1 MSKFKDLTGQRFGK
15 LIVVSRADDYI
26 KPNGN
31 KIIQWRCVCDCGNE
45 VVVRGEYLKSG
56 HTKSCGCLT
65 SENLVGMKFG
75 RLTVMDRESPK
86 IKKTKG
92 LWICKCECGNVIKV
106 NTNNLK
112 SGNTTSC
119 GCKRKETLSQLRT
132 KHGESDARLYNVWL
146 GMKKRC
152 YNTKNV
158 DYKNYGGRGITV
170 CDEWKDSFVN
180 FSQWAYENGY
190 DKDAPRG
197 QCTIDRIDVDGCY
210 EPENCRWVDR
220 YIQMNNKR
228 NNRILTYNGESH
240 TLAEWCEIVNI
251 PYSSLES
258 RLDKLHWSV
267 EKTLTTPTRNK
278 IH

>member
-15 LIVVSRADDYI
+15 LMVVSREDDYI
-26 KPNGN
+26 KPNGT
-31 KIIQWRCVCDCGNE
+31 KIIQWKCVCDCGNE
-45 VVVRGEYLKSG
+45 VVVRGEYLRSG
-56 HTKSCGCLT
+56 DTKSCGCLT

-86 IKKTKG
+86 SKKAKG
-92 LWICKCECGNVIKV
+92 LWVCKCECGNVIKV
-106 NTNNLK
+106 NTSDLK

-119 GCKRKETLSQLRT
+119 GCKRKETLRQLRT
-132 KHGESDARLYNVWL
+132 KHGESNTRLYNVWSD
-146 GMKKRC
+146 MKKRC

-170 CDEWKDSFVN
+170 CDEWMDFQN
-180 FSQWAYENGY
+180 FYEWAIANGY
-190 DKDAPRG
+190 DETAPRG

-251 PYSSLES
+251 PYSCLKS
-258 RLDKLHWSV
+258 RLNKLHWSV

>member
-1 MSKFKDLTGQRFGK
+1 MRKFKDLTGQRFGK

-45 VVVRGEYLKSG
+45 VVVRGEYLRSG
-56 HTKSCGCLT
+56 DTKSCGCLT

-86 IKKTKG
+86 SKKAKG
-92 LWICKCECGNVIKV
+92 LWVCKCECGNVIKV
-106 NTNNLK
+106 NTSDLK

-119 GCKRKETLSQLRT
+119 GCKRKETLRQLRT
-132 KHGESDARLYNVWL
+132 KHGESNTRLYNVWSD
-146 GMKKRC
+146 MKKRC

-170 CDEWKDSFVN
+170 CDEWMDFQN
-180 FSQWAYENGY
+180 FYEWAIANGY
-190 DKDAPRG
+190 DETAPRG

-251 PYSSLES
+251 PYNCLKS
-258 RLDKLHWSV
+258 RLNKLHWSV

>member
-15 LIVVSRADDYI
+15 LMVVSRADDYI

-45 VVVRGEYLKSG
+45 VVVRGEYLRSG

-86 IKKTKG
+86 SKKAKG
-92 LWICKCECGNVIKV
+92 LWVCKCECGNVIKV
-106 NTNNLK
+106 NTSDLK

-119 GCKRKETLSQLRT
+119 GCKRKETLRQLRT
-132 KHGESDARLYNVWL
+132 KHGESNTRLYNVWSD
-146 GMKKRC
+146 MKKRC

-170 CDEWKDSFVN
+170 CDEWMDFQN
-180 FSQWAYENGY
+180 FYEWAIANGY
-190 DKDAPRG
+190 DETAPRG

-251 PYSSLES
+251 PYNCLKS
-258 RLDKLHWSV
+258 RLNKLHWSV

>member
-1 MSKFKDLTGQRFGK
+1 MGKFKDLTGQRFGK
-15 LIVVSRADDYI
+15 LMVVSRADDYI

-31 KIIQWRCVCDCGNE
+31 KIVQWRCVCDCGNE
-45 VVVRGEYLKSG
+45 VVVRGEYLRSG
-56 HTKSCGCLT
+56 NTKSCGCLT

-86 IKKTKG
+86 SKKAKG
-92 LWICKCECGNVIKV
+92 LWVCKCECGNVIKV
-106 NTNNLK
+106 NTSDLK

-119 GCKRKETLSQLRT
+119 GCKRKETLRQLRT
-132 KHGESDARLYNVWL
+132 KHGESNTRLYNVWSD
-146 GMKKRC
+146 MKKRC

-170 CDEWKDSFVN
+170 CDEWMDFQN
-180 FSQWAYENGY
+180 FYEWAIANGY
-190 DKDAPRG
+190 DETAPRG

-251 PYSSLES
+251 PYKCLKS
-258 RLDKLHWSV
+258 RLNKLHWSV
-267 EKTLTTPTRNK
+267 EKTLTTPTSNK

>member
-15 LIVVSRADDYI
+15 LMVVSRADDYI
-26 KPNGN
+26 KPNGT
-31 KIIQWRCVCDCGNE
+31 KIIQWKCVCDCGNE
-45 VVVRGEYLKSG
+45 VVVRGEYLRSG
-56 HTKSCGCLT
+56 DTKSCGCLT

-86 IKKTKG
+86 SKKAKG
-92 LWICKCECGNVIKV
+92 LWVCKCECGNVIKV
-106 NTNNLK
+106 NTSDLK

-119 GCKRKETLSQLRT
+119 GCKRKETLRQLRT
-132 KHGESDARLYNVWL
+132 KHGESNTRLYNVWSD
-146 GMKKRC
+146 MKKRC

-170 CDEWKDSFVN
+170 CDEWMDFQN
-180 FSQWAYENGY
+180 FYEWAIANGY
-190 DKDAPRG
+190 DETAPRG

-251 PYSSLES
+251 PYSCLKS
-258 RLDKLHWSV
+258 RLNKLHWSV

>member
-15 LIVVSRADDYI
+15 LMVVSRADDYI

-45 VVVRGEYLKSG
+45 VVVRGEYLRSG
-56 HTKSCGCLT
+56 DTKSCGCLT

-86 IKKTKG
+86 SKKAKG
-92 LWICKCECGNVIKV
+92 LWVCKCECGNVIKV
-106 NTNNLK
+106 NTSDLK

-119 GCKRKETLSQLRT
+119 GCKRKETLRQLRT
-132 KHGESDARLYNVWL
+132 KHGESNTRLYNVWSD
-146 GMKKRC
+146 MKKRC

-170 CDEWKDSFVN
+170 CDEWMDFQN
-180 FSQWAYENGY
+180 FYEWAIANGY
-190 DKDAPRG
+190 DETAPRG
-197 QCTIDRIDVDGCY
+197 QCTIDRIDVNGCY
-210 EPENCRWVDR
+210 EPENCRWVNWH
-220 YIQMNNKR
+220 IQMNNKR

-251 PYSSLES
+251 PYNCLKS
-258 RLDKLHWSV
+258 RLNKLHWSV

>member
-1 MSKFKDLTGQRFGK
+1 MSRIKDIVGERFGK
-15 LIVVSRADDYI
+15 LTVVRYLRTDV
-26 KPNGN
+26 KPYGRTVIWEC
-31 KIIQWRCVCDCGNE
+31 KCDCGNIVE
-45 VVVRGEYLKSG
+45 VSTSALRSG
-56 HTKSCGCLT
+56 NTKSCGCLK

-86 IKKTKG
+86 SKKTKG

-106 NTNNLK
+106 NTSALK

-119 GCKRKETLSQLRT
+119 GCKRKETLRQLRT
-132 KHGESDARLYNVWL
+132 KHGESDTRLYKVWL
-146 GMKKRC
+146 DMKRRC
-152 YNTKNV
+152 YNAKDV

-190 DKDAPRG
+190 DKDAPKG
-197 QCTIDRIDVDGCY
+197 QCTIDRIDVNGCY
-210 EPENCRWVDR
+210 EPENCRWVNIH
-220 YIQMNNKR
+220 IQSNNKR

-240 TLAEWCEIVNI
+240 TLSEWCEIVNI
-251 PYSSLES
+251 PYNCLQL
-258 RLDKLHWSV
+258 RLNKLHWSV

>member
-1 MSKFKDLTGQRFGK
+1 MGKFKDLTGQRFGK
-15 LIVVSRADDYI
+15 LMVVSRADDYI

-45 VVVRGEYLKSG
+45 VVVRGEYLRSG
-56 HTKSCGCLT
+56 QTKSCGCLT

-86 IKKTKG
+86 SKKAKG
-92 LWICKCECGNVIKV
+92 LWVCKCECGNVIKV
-106 NTNNLK
+106 NTSDLK

-119 GCKRKETLSQLRT
+119 GCKRKETLRQLRT
-132 KHGESDARLYNVWL
+132 KHGESNTRLYNVWSD
-146 GMKKRC
+146 MKKRC

-170 CDEWKDSFVN
+170 CDEWMDFQN
-180 FSQWAYENGY
+180 FYEWAIANGY
-190 DKDAPRG
+190 DETAPRG

-240 TLAEWCEIVNI
+240 TLAEWSEIGNI
-251 PYSSLES
+251 PYNSEKS
-258 RLDKLHWSV
+258 RLNKLHGSV

-278 IH
+278 SH

>member
-31 KIIQWRCVCDCGNE
+31 KIIQWRCMCDCGNE
-45 VVVRGEYLKSG
+45 VVVRGEYLRSG
-56 HTKSCGCLT
+56 DTKSCGCLT

-86 IKKTKG
+86 SKKAKG
-92 LWICKCECGNVIKV
+92 LWVCKCECGNVIKV
-106 NTNNLK
+106 NTSDLK

-119 GCKRKETLSQLRT
+119 GCKRKETLRQLRT
-132 KHGESDARLYNVWL
+132 KHGESNTRLYNVWSD
-146 GMKKRC
+146 MKKRC

-170 CDEWKDSFVN
+170 CDEWMDFQN
-180 FSQWAYENGY
+180 FYEWAIANGY
-190 DKDAPRG
+190 DKTAPRG

-251 PYSSLES
+251 PYNCLKS
-258 RLDKLHWSV
+258 RLNKLHWSV

>member
-15 LIVVSRADDYI
+15 LMVVSRADDYI

-45 VVVRGEYLKSG
+45 VVVRGEYLRSG
-56 HTKSCGCLT
+56 QTKSCGCLT

-86 IKKTKG
+86 SKKTKG
-92 LWICKCECGNVIKV
+92 LWVCKCECGNVIKV
-106 NTNNLK
+106 NTSDLK

-119 GCKRKETLSQLRT
+119 GCKRKETLRQLRT
-132 KHGESDARLYNVWL
+132 KHGESNTRLYNVWSD
-146 GMKKRC
+146 MKKRC

-170 CDEWKDSFVN
+170 CDEWMDFQN
-180 FSQWAYENGY
+180 FYEWAIANGY
-190 DKDAPRG
+190 DETAPRG
-197 QCTIDRIDVDGCY
+197 QCTIDRINVDGNY

-251 PYSSLES
+251 PYNCLKS
-258 RLDKLHWSV
+258 RLNKLHWSV

>member
-15 LIVVSRADDYI
+15 LMVVSRADDYI

-45 VVVRGEYLKSG
+45 VVVRGEYLRSG
-56 HTKSCGCLT
+56 DTKSCGCLT

-86 IKKTKG
+86 SKKAKG
-92 LWICKCECGNVIKV
+92 LWVCKCECGNVIKV
-106 NTNNLK
+106 NTSDLK

-119 GCKRKETLSQLRT
+119 GCKRKETLRQLRT
-132 KHGESDARLYNVWL
+132 KHGESNTRLYNVWSD
-146 GMKKRC
+146 MKKRC

-170 CDEWKDSFVN
+170 CDEWMDFQN
-180 FSQWAYENGY
+180 FYDWAIANGY
-190 DKDAPRG
+190 DETAPRG
-197 QCTIDRIDVDGCY
+197 QCTIDRINVNGNY

-251 PYSSLES
+251 PYNCLKS
-258 RLDKLHWSV
+258 RLNKLHWSV

>member
-15 LIVVSRADDYI
+15 LMVVSRADDYI

-45 VVVRGEYLKSG
+45 VVVRGEYLRSG
-56 HTKSCGCLT
+56 DTKSCGCLT

-86 IKKTKG
+86 SKKAKG
-92 LWICKCECGNVIKV
+92 LWVCKCECGNVIKV
-106 NTNNLK
+106 NTSDLK

-119 GCKRKETLSQLRT
+119 GCKRKETLRQLRT
-132 KHGESDARLYNVWL
+132 KHGESNTRLYNVWSD
-146 GMKKRC
+146 MKKRC

-170 CDEWKDSFVN
+170 CDEWMDFQN
-180 FSQWAYENGY
+180 FYDWAIANGY
-190 DKDAPRG
+190 DETAPRG
-197 QCTIDRIDVDGCY
+197 QCTIDRINVDGNY

-251 PYSSLES
+251 PYNCLKS
-258 RLDKLHWSV
+258 RLNKLHWSV

>member
-15 LIVVSRADDYI
+15 LMVVSRADDYI

-45 VVVRGEYLKSG
+45 VVVRGEYLRSG
-56 HTKSCGCLT
+56 DTKSCGCLT

-86 IKKTKG
+86 SKKTKG
-92 LWICKCECGNVIKV
+92 LWVCKCECGNVIKV
-106 NTNNLK
+106 NTSDLK

-119 GCKRKETLSQLRT
+119 GCKRKETLRQLRT
-132 KHGESDARLYNVWL
+132 KHGESNTRLYNVWSD
-146 GMKKRC
+146 MKKRC

-170 CDEWKDSFVN
+170 CDEWMDFQN
-180 FSQWAYENGY
+180 FYEWAIANGY
-190 DKDAPRG
+190 DETAPRG

-251 PYSSLES
+251 PYNCLKS
-258 RLDKLHWSV
+258 RLNKLHWSV

>member
-15 LIVVSRADDYI
+15 LMVVSRADDYI

-45 VVVRGEYLKSG
+45 VVVRGEYLRSG
-56 HTKSCGCLT
+56 DTKSCGCLT

-86 IKKTKG
+86 SKKTKG
-92 LWICKCECGNVIKV
+92 LWVCKCECGNVIKV
-106 NTNNLK
+106 NTSDLK

-119 GCKRKETLSQLRT
+119 GCKRKETLRQLRT
-132 KHGESDARLYNVWL
+132 KHGESNTRLYNVWSD
-146 GMKKRC
+146 MKKRC

-170 CDEWKDSFVN
+170 CDEWMDFQN
-180 FSQWAYENGY
+180 FYEWAIANGY
-190 DKDAPRG
+190 DETAPRG

-240 TLAEWCEIVNI
+240 TLAEWCEIVNV
-251 PYSSLES
+251 PYSCLKS
-258 RLDKLHWSV
+258 RLNKLHWSV

>member
-1 MSKFKDLTGQRFGK
+1 MRKFKDLTGQQFGK
-15 LIVVSRADDYI
+15 LMVVSRADDYI

-31 KIIQWRCVCDCGNE
+31 KTIQWRCVCDCGNE

-86 IKKTKG
+86 SKKTKG

-119 GCKRKETLSQLRT
+119 GCKRKEILSQLRT

-152 YNTKNV
+152 YNAKDV
-158 DYKNYGGRGITV
+158 QYKNYGGRGITI

-190 DKDAPRG
+190 DKDAPKG

>member
-15 LIVVSRADDYI
+15 LMVVSRADDYI

-31 KIIQWRCVCDCGNE
+31 KIVQWRCVCDCGNE
-45 VVVRGEYLKSG
+45 VVIRGEYLRSG
-56 HTKSCGCLT
+56 DTKSCGCLT

-86 IKKTKG
+86 SKKAKG
-92 LWICKCECGNVIKV
+92 LWVCKCECGNVIKV
-106 NTNNLK
+106 NTSDLK

-119 GCKRKETLSQLRT
+119 GCKRKETLRQLRT
-132 KHGESDARLYNVWL
+132 KHGESNTRLYNVWSD
-146 GMKKRC
+146 MKKRC

-170 CDEWKDSFVN
+170 CDEWMDFQN
-180 FSQWAYENGY
+180 FYEWAIANGY
-190 DKDAPRG
+190 DETAPKG
-197 QCTIDRIDVDGCY
+197 QCTIDRIDVNGCY
-210 EPENCRWVDR
+210 EPENCRWVNWH
-220 YIQMNNKR
+220 IQMNNKR

-251 PYSSLES
+251 PYNCLKS
-258 RLDKLHWSV
+258 RLNKLHWSV

>member
-15 LIVVSRADDYI
+15 LMVVSRADDYI

-86 IKKTKG
+86 SKKAKG
-92 LWICKCECGNVIKV
+92 LWVCKCECGNVIKV
-106 NTNNLK
+106 NTSDLK

-119 GCKRKETLSQLRT
+119 GCKRKETLRQLRT
-132 KHGESDARLYNVWL
+132 KHGESNTRLYNVWSD
-146 GMKKRC
+146 MKKRC

-170 CDEWKDSFVN
+170 CDEWMDFQN
-180 FSQWAYENGY
+180 FYEWAIANGY
-190 DKDAPRG
+190 DETAPRG

-251 PYSSLES
+251 PYNCLKS
-258 RLDKLHWSV
+258 RLNKLHWSV

>member
-26 KPNGN
+26 KPNGT
-31 KIIQWRCVCDCGNE
+31 KIIQWKCVCDCGNE
-45 VVVRGEYLKSG
+45 VVVRGEYLRSG
-56 HTKSCGCLT
+56 DTKSCGCLT

-86 IKKTKG
+86 SKKAKG
-92 LWICKCECGNVIKV
+92 LWVCKCECGNVIKV
-106 NTNNLK
+106 NTSDLK

-119 GCKRKETLSQLRT
+119 GCKRKETLRQLRT
-132 KHGESDARLYNVWL
+132 KHGESNTRLYNVWSD
-146 GMKKRC
+146 MKKRC

-170 CDEWKDSFVN
+170 CDEWMDFQN
-180 FSQWAYENGY
+180 FYEWAIANGY
-190 DKDAPRG
+190 DETAPRG

-251 PYSSLES
+251 PYSCLKS
-258 RLDKLHWSV
+258 RLNKLHWSV

>member
-15 LIVVSRADDYI
+15 LMVISRADDYI

-45 VVVRGEYLKSG
+45 VVVRGEYLRSG
-56 HTKSCGCLT
+56 DTKSCGCLT

-86 IKKTKG
+86 SKKAKG
-92 LWICKCECGNVIKV
+92 LWVCKCECGNVIKV
-106 NTNNLK
+106 NTSDLK

-119 GCKRKETLSQLRT
+119 GCKRKETLRQLRT
-132 KHGESDARLYNVWL
+132 KHGESNTRLYNVWSD
-146 GMKKRC
+146 MKKRC

-158 DYKNYGGRGITV
+158 DYKNYGGRGISV
-170 CDEWKDSFVN
+170 CDEWMDFQN
-180 FSQWAYENGY
+180 FYDWAIANGY
-190 DKDAPRG
+190 DETAPRG
-197 QCTIDRIDVDGCY
+197 QCTIDRINVDGNY
-210 EPENCRWVDR
+210 EPKNCRWVDR

-251 PYSSLES
+251 PYNCLKS
-258 RLDKLHWSV
+258 RLNKLHWSV

>member
-15 LIVVSRADDYI
+15 LMVVSRATNYI

-86 IKKTKG
+86 SKKAKG
-92 LWICKCECGNVIKV
+92 LWVCKCECGNVIKV
-106 NTNNLK
+106 NTSDLK

-119 GCKRKETLSQLRT
+119 GCKRKETLRQLRT
-132 KHGESDARLYNVWL
+132 KHGESNTRLYNVWSD
-146 GMKKRC
+146 MKKRC

-170 CDEWKDSFVN
+170 CDEWMDFQN
-180 FSQWAYENGY
+180 FYEWAIANGY
-190 DKDAPRG
+190 DETAPRG

-251 PYSSLES
+251 PYNCLKS
-258 RLDKLHWSV
+258 RLNKLHWSV